1 MAERKKGNSL
11 FWGIVLIVFG
21 VLFLLD
27 QFEIDIWRAVW
38 RFWPVILIVWGADK
52 LVRGLKE
59 RNARLDAPAPDK
71 GHEI

>member
-11 FWGIVLIVFG
+11 FWGIVLIIFG